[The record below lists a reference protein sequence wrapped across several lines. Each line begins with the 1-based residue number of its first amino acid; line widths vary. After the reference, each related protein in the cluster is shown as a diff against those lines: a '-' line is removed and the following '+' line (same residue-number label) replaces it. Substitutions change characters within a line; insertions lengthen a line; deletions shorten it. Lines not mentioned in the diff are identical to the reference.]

1 MKPVFYIALFLIVI
15 ACNKTKQPVAPAPAE
30 NAVTELPA
38 AALQF
43 ETETHDFGQVKAGEK
58 LSFSFVFQN
67 KGEGSIVIKDAAT
80 DCGCISA
87 QFTQKLVKPGESGVI
102 EVTFDSSGLFGRQ
115 LKTVEILWNSKE
127 LKHLIIF
134 AEVENEQIEIKNDK
148 LKIKNY
154 D

>member
-1 MKPVFYIALFLIVI
+1 MKPVFYIALFLVAI

-30 NAVTELPA
+30 NVVTELLA
-38 AALQF
+38 TALHF
-43 ETETHDFGQVKAGEK
+43 ETETHDFGQLKSGEK

-67 KGEGSIVIKDAAT
+67 KGDGPIVIKDAAT

-87 QFTQKLVKPGESGVI
+87 KFPQKQINQGETGVI
-102 EVTFDSSGLFGRQ
+102 EVTFNSAGLFGRQ

-134 AEVENEQIEIKNDK
+134 AEVENNQLEIK
-148 LKIKNY
+148 Y
-154 D
+154 